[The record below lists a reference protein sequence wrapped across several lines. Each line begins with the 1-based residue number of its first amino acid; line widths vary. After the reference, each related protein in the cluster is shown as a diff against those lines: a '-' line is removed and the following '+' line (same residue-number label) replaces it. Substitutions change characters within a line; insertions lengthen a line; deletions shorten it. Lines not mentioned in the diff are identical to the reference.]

1 MLNDLKKGELIV
13 FAAPS
18 GAGKSSLI
26 KEIISNNENIE
37 LSVSATT
44 RSPRE
49 GETHGKDYFFITD
62 NEFNELK
69 KKDAFIESADVHGH
83 QYGTLKAFVE
93 EKLENNIS
101 VVLDIDV
108 QGFIQISNSIKQVI
122 SIFIIPPSLHELKKR
137 LISRGLDADDVI
149 NRRMENAIKEL
160 KHAKYFDY
168 IVLNDDFKR
177 AFNDI
182 TSIIFDKNYEYNE
195 TYNKNILKYL
205 LD

>member
-18 GAGKSSLI
+18 GTWKSSLI

-62 NEFNELK
+62 NEFKDLK

-108 QGFIQISNSIKQVI
+108 QGFIQISNSIKEVI
-122 SIFIIPPSLHELKKR
+122 SIFIIPPSLDELKKR
-137 LISRGLDADDVI
+137 LILRGLDADDVI

-168 IVLNDDFKR
+168 IVLNDDFNR
-177 AFNDI
+177 AFNDL

-195 TYNKNILKYL
+195 TYNKNILKDL

>member
-62 NEFNELK
+62 NEFNDLK

-108 QGFIQISNSIKQVI
+108 QGFIQISNSIKEVI
-122 SIFIIPPSLHELKKR
+122 SIFIIPPSLDELKKR
-137 LISRGLDADDVI
+137 LILRGLDADDVI

-160 KHAKYFDY
+160 KQAKYFDY
-168 IVLNDDFKR
+168 IVLNDDFNR

-195 TYNKNILKYL
+195 TYNKNILKDL

>member
-62 NEFNELK
+62 NEFNDLK

-101 VVLDIDV
+101 VVLDFDV
-108 QGFIQISNSIKQVI
+108 QGFIQISNS
-122 SIFIIPPSLHELKKR
+122 
-137 LISRGLDADDVI
+137 I

-168 IVLNDDFKR
+168 IVLNDDFNR

-195 TYNKNILKYL
+195 TYNKNILKDL

>member
-62 NEFNELK
+62 NEFNDLK
-69 KKDAFIESADVHGH
+69 KKEAFIESADVHGH

-108 QGFIQISNSIKQVI
+108 QGFIQISNSIKEVI
-122 SIFIIPPSLHELKKR
+122 SIFIIPPSLDELKKR
-137 LISRGLDADDVI
+137 LILRGLDADDVI

-160 KHAKYFDY
+160 KHAKNFDH
-168 IVLNDDFKR
+168 IVLNDDFNR

-195 TYNKNILKYL
+195 TYNKNLLKDL

>member
-1 MLNDLKKGELIV
+1 MSDKNEGIIV
-13 FAAPS
+13 ILSSPS
-18 GAGKSSLI
+18 GAGKTTLV
-26 KEIISNNENIE
+26 KEISKKKNFKISI
-37 LSVSATT
+37 SHTT
-44 RSPRE
+44 RKPRSNE
-49 GETHGKDYFFITD
+49 INGKDYFFITD
-62 NEFNELK
+62 NEFNDLK

-108 QGFIQISNSIKQVI
+108 QGFIQISNSIKEVV
-122 SIFIIPPSLHELKKR
+122 SIFIIPPSLDELKKR
-137 LISRGLDADDVI
+137 LILRGLDADDVI

-168 IVLNDDFKR
+168 IVLNDDFNR

-195 TYNKNILKYL
+195 AYNKNILKDL

>member
-62 NEFNELK
+62 NEFNDLK

-108 QGFIQISNSIKQVI
+108 QGFIQISNSIKEVI
-122 SIFIIPPSLHELKKR
+122 SIFIIPPSLDELKKR
-137 LISRGLDADDVI
+137 LILRGLDADDVI

-160 KHAKYFDY
+160 NHAKYFDY
-168 IVLNDDFKR
+168 IVLNDDFNR
-177 AFNDI
+177 ALNDI

-195 TYNKNILKYL
+195 TYNKNILKDL

>member
-62 NEFNELK
+62 NEFNDLK

-93 EKLENNIS
+93 EKLDNNTS

-108 QGFIQISNSIKQVI
+108 QGFIQISNSIKEVI
-122 SIFIIPPSLHELKKR
+122 SIFIIPPSLDELKKR
-137 LISRGLDADDVI
+137 LILRGLDADDVI

-168 IVLNDDFKR
+168 IVLNDDFNR

-195 TYNKNILKYL
+195 TYNKNILKDL

>member
-62 NEFNELK
+62 NEFNDLK
-69 KKDAFIESADVHGH
+69 KKNAFIESADVHGH
-83 QYGTLKAFVE
+83 KYGTLKAFVE
-93 EKLENNIS
+93 ERLENNIS

-108 QGFIQISNSIKQVI
+108 QGFIQISNSIKEVI
-122 SIFIIPPSLHELKKR
+122 SIFIIPPSLDELKNR
-137 LISRGLDADDVI
+137 LILRGLDADDVI
-149 NRRMENAIKEL
+149 KRRMENAIKEL
-160 KHAKYFDY
+160 KHAKNFDH
-168 IVLNDDFKR
+168 IVLNDDFNR

-195 TYNKNILKYL
+195 TYNKNILKDL

>member
-26 KEIISNNENIE
+26 KELISNNEHIE

-62 NEFNELK
+62 NEFNDIK

-108 QGFIQISNSIKQVI
+108 QGFIQISNSIKEVI
-122 SIFIIPPSLHELKKR
+122 SIFIIPPSLDELKKR
-137 LISRGLDADDVI
+137 LILRGLDADDVI

-160 KHAKYFDY
+160 KHAKHFDY
-168 IVLNDDFKR
+168 IVLNDDFNK

-195 TYNKNILKYL
+195 TYNKNILKDL

>member
-108 QGFIQISNSIKQVI
+108 QGFIQISNSIKEVI
-122 SIFIIPPSLHELKKR
+122 SIFIIPPSLDELKKR
-137 LISRGLDADDVI
+137 LILRGLDADDVI

-160 KHAKYFDY
+160 KHAKNFDH
-168 IVLNDDFKR
+168 IVLNDDFNR

-195 TYNKNILKYL
+195 TYNKNILKDL

>member
-62 NEFNELK
+62 NEFNDLK
-69 KKDAFIESADVHGH
+69 KKNAFIESADV
-83 QYGTLKAFVE
+83 
-93 EKLENNIS
+93 
-101 VVLDIDV
+101 
-108 QGFIQISNSIKQVI
+108 
-122 SIFIIPPSLHELKKR
+122 
-137 LISRGLDADDVI
+137 VI

-168 IVLNDDFKR
+168 IVLNDDFNR

-195 TYNKNILKYL
+195 TYNKNILKDL

>member
-62 NEFNELK
+62 NEFNDLK
-69 KKDAFIESADVHGH
+69 KKEAFIESADVHGH

-108 QGFIQISNSIKQVI
+108 QGFIQISNSIKEVI
-122 SIFIIPPSLHELKKR
+122 SIFIIPPSLDELKKR
-137 LISRGLDADDVI
+137 LILRGLDADDVI

-160 KHAKYFDY
+160 KHAKNFDH
-168 IVLNDDFKR
+168 IVLNDDFNR

-195 TYNKNILKYL
+195 TYNKNILKDL